1 MPKHSFTLV
10 TCIAAAALLIACASV
25 DTFVKTADEAIAP
38 TTVQFTYD
46 AVSPQTVTLAP
57 GGNVTWVNNALDV
70 VGFVVF
76 PSSIAS
82 SLRCQELRPYLTR
95 LESGEFRTQPITGVV
110 TEQAKLPCALAP
122 GSYDYQ
128 VWLMGEGFGDEG
140 IGSAPQK
147 VLHGKIIAQ

>member
-1 MPKHSFTLV
+1 MSKTHPSV
-10 TCIAAAALLIACASV
+10 VSYVAIAALLGACASV
-25 DTFVKTADEAIAP
+25 DSFVKTADEAIAP

-76 PSSIAS
+76 QGSIAS

-122 GSYDYQ
+122 GRYDYQ

-147 VLHGKIIAQ
+147 VLHGTIVAQ